1 MTKQEKNEIPEKK
14 SGKKGVSIYLSNMR
28 RNVDRLKKERGYKL
42 KDIVERSGLKEE
54 TVNTFLYDTD
64 LQDCRLATAV
74 GIAKAFGVTVAELAE
89 TETMADRLVEN
100 IKIYRTLPER
110 SKALIDWHI
119 RNQKFMHEE
128 HCKDR
133 PISIM
138 KPICSNNGNLKRT
151 YDYELFNT
159 SSLDTEF
166 YHKIFFGIR
175 IPCEHYVPFYMPNDI
190 LLIANDRDAMKNEHT
205 VVIINDN
212 ILITNRMVKDGKVFY
227 YGIRDNALHATD
239 LDTVQIVGYI
249 AKVISE

>member
-1 MTKQEKNEIPEKK
+1 MAKQEKNEISEKK
-14 SGKKGVSIYLSNMR
+14 SGKKTVSIYLTNMR
-28 RNVDRLKKERGYKL
+28 RNADRLKRERGYKL

-54 TVNTFLYDTD
+54 TVNTFFYDMD
-64 LQDCRLATAV
+64 LQDCRLGTAV

-89 TETMADRLVEN
+89 TETMDDRIIED

-128 HCKDR
+128 HSKDR

-151 YDYELFNT
+151 YDYEVFNT
-159 SSLDTEF
+159 SALDTEF

-212 ILITNRMVKDGKVFY
+212 ILITNRIVKGGHVSY
-227 YGIRDNALHATD
+227 YGIRDNVLHATD
-239 LDTVQIVGYI
+239 LDTVQVIGYI
-249 AKVISE
+249 TKVISE